1 MTTKIMVGRKATGK
15 DAIIVPES
23 CQMVGKTHAY
33 VVVDN
38 EGGTVSIENI
48 DAKNGPYV
56 NGRAIIKSPIEK
68 GDEVWLGAIGPLGYK
83 LDVDAL
89 IDGNRT
95 DYSEEFK
102 EVIKV
107 YEEYYAECRRL
118 EKNARNKTVM
128 PRSIISL
135 LFALVSLAFIV
146 NGDITTKITVMTIGS
161 AVIAAVNL
169 IPFGKNDDLKMK
181 MTELQLKYQDRYC
194 CPKCETK
201 FNLNT
206 HWKVIQHNHCP
217 NPKCNAKFSRE

>member
-48 DAKNGPYV
+48 DAKNGTYV

-181 MTELQLKYQDRYC
+181 MTELQLKYQDRY
-194 CPKCETK
+194 
-201 FNLNT
+201 
-206 HWKVIQHNHCP
+206 
-217 NPKCNAKFSRE
+217 